1 MEEKKYYPVFSV
13 DVCFESCA
21 MEVMLVGAENKSDL
35 VKHLK
40 PLMHKDDFKKV
51 SKERAWRITLIPSL
65 FTDKPYEALDRYSYY
80 E

>member
-1 MEEKKYYPVFSV
+1 MEEKKYYPVFCV
-13 DVCFESCA
+13 DICFSDYA
-21 MEVMLVGAENKSDL
+21 MEVMLVGAENESDL

-51 SKERAWRITLIPSL
+51 SKERAWRITLISNL
-65 FTDKPYEALDRYSYY
+65 FTDKPYEVLDRYSYY